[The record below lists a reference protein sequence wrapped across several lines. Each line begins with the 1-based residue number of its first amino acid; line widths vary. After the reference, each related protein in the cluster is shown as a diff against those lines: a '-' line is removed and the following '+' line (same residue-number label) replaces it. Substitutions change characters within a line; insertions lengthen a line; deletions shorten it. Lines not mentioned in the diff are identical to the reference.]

1 MEQKTAIVIGAS
13 TGIGAATAEALAQQY
28 KKIAITSFRHPKKLK
43 EVQQKIL
50 AQGTDCY
57 AEIGDAGDFT
67 FVRQFIEHVIEHFGK
82 KIDLLVN
89 NAGISYVGL
98 LTDMDETD
106 WKRIID
112 TNITSV
118 FNTCRQVVPY
128 MVHAHRDVLSTFHL
142 YGAMSEPPVR

>member
-28 KKIAITSFRHPKKLK
+28 KKIAITSFRHPEKLK

-57 AEIGDAGDFT
+57 AETGDAGDFT
-67 FVRQFIEHVIEHFGK
+67 FVKQFIEHVTEHFGE

-128 MVHAHRDVLSTFHL
+128 MVHAHKGRIINISSVW
-142 YGAMSEPPVR
+142 GNV

>member
-28 KKIAITSFRHPKKLK
+28 KKIAITSFRHPEKLK

-106 WKRIID
+106 CDFMKEISEHI
-112 TNITSV
+112 
-118 FNTCRQVVPY
+118 
-128 MVHAHRDVLSTFHL
+128 LSDHGFTLCCKDSIL
-142 YGAMSEPPVR
+142 YGVCDECSKKEKKQKNKTR